1 MENWKQRLRE
11 AFWFTL
17 AVLFLVE
24 TWLWDHFSEC
34 LHDLGRAL
42 GLERYEQQFKDFVA
56 TLTPLKTL
64 AIFITPVF
72 AIIPAK
78 LVGFELIAHGHV
90 FTGLIAILLAKT
102 LALGVMSF
110 LFDICRD
117 KLMQIDRFR
126 QIYSIVLE
134 IRAWAARLVAPFKQR
149 VYEAAD
155 AMCGRIEAFIG
166 VEAGS
171 LTRSIARM
179 RELARQKRSA

>member
-1 MENWKQRLRE
+1 MEDWKRRLRD

-24 TWLWDHFSEC
+24 TWLWDHFRDW
-34 LHDLGRAL
+34 LHDFARAL

-56 TLTPLKTL
+56 TLTPVKTL
-64 AIFITPVF
+64 AIFIAPMF
-72 AIIPAK
+72 AILPAK

-102 LALGVMSF
+102 LALGCMSF

-117 KLMQIDRFR
+117 KLMQMDRFR
-126 QIYSIVLE
+126 QIYSVVLE

-149 VYEAAD
+149 VYQTAD

-171 LTRSIARM
+171 LTRNVARL

>member
-1 MENWKQRLRE
+1 
-11 AFWFTL
+11 
-17 AVLFLVE
+17 
-24 TWLWDHFSEC
+24 
-34 LHDLGRAL
+34 
-42 GLERYEQQFKDFVA
+42 
-56 TLTPLKTL
+56 
-64 AIFITPVF
+64 
-72 AIIPAK
+72 
-78 LVGFELIAHGHV
+78 LIAHGHV
-90 FTGLIAILLAKT
+90 FTGLLAILLAKT

-126 QIYSIVLE
+126 QIYSVVLE

-149 VYEAAD
+149 VFQTAD

-171 LTRSIARM
+171 LTRSVARL

>member
-1 MENWKQRLRE
+1 MEDWKQRLKN
-11 AFWFTL
+11 ALWFTL
-17 AVLFLVE
+17 AVLFLIE
-24 TWLWDHFSEC
+24 TWLWDHFSDW

-42 GLERYEQQFKDFVA
+42 GLEGYVQQFKDFVA

-64 AIFITPVF
+64 AVF
-72 AIIPAK
+72 TAPALAIVPAK

-90 FTGLIAILLAKT
+90 LTGLLAILLAKT

-117 KLMQIDRFR
+117 KLMQLDRFR
-126 QIYSIVLE
+126 QIYWIVLE

-149 VYEAAD
+149 LHQTAD
-155 AMCGRIEAFIG
+155 AMCGRIEALIG
-166 VEAGS
+166 VEAGA
-171 LTRSIARM
+171 LTRRIARL

>member
-1 MENWKQRLRE
+1 MENWKQRVRD

-24 TWLWDHFSEC
+24 TWLWDHFRDW

-42 GLERYEQQFKDFVA
+42 GLERYEQQFTDFVA
-56 TLTPLKTL
+56 TLTPVKAL
-64 AIFITPVF
+64 AIFIAPVF

-90 FTGLIAILLAKT
+90 FTGLLAILLAKT

-117 KLMQIDRFR
+117 KLMQIDRFC
-126 QIYSIVLE
+126 QVYSVVLE

-149 VYEAAD
+149 VYHAAD

-171 LTRSIARM
+171 LTRSVARL

>member
-1 MENWKQRLRE
+1 MEDWKQRLRD
-11 AFWFTL
+11 AFWFAL

-24 TWLWDHFSEC
+24 SWLWDHFRDW

-42 GLERYEQQFKDFVA
+42 GLERYEQRFKDFVA

-64 AIFITPVF
+64 AIFVTPAF
-72 AIIPAK
+72 AIVPAK
-78 LVGFELIAHGHV
+78 LVGFELVAHGHV
-90 FTGLIAILLAKT
+90 FTGLFAILLAKT

-126 QIYSIVLE
+126 QIYSVVLE

-149 VYEAAD
+149 VRQTAD
-155 AMCGRIEAFIG
+155 AICGRIEAFIG
-166 VEAGS
+166 VETGS
-171 LTRSIARM
+171 LTRRVARL

>member
-1 MENWKQRLRE
+1 MENWKQRVTD
-11 AFWFTL
+11 AFWFAL
-17 AVLFLVE
+17 AVLFLIE
-24 TWLWDHFSEC
+24 TWLWDHFRDW

-42 GLERYEQQFKDFVA
+42 GLEGYEQQFKDFVA

-64 AIFITPVF
+64 AIFITPAF
-72 AIIPAK
+72 AIVPAK

-90 FTGLIAILLAKT
+90 FTGLFAILLAKT

-126 QIYSIVLE
+126 QIYSLVLA

-149 VYEAAD
+149 LRQTAD
-155 AMCGRIEAFIG
+155 AICGRIEALIG

-171 LTRSIARM
+171 LTRRLARM